1 MNKKLAFGSG
11 ALVLII
17 IVIAGCLYLF
27 VANSK
32 TKTTSDASATQPD
45 GVFSETYVPH
55 GWTVVGNPSTAATV
69 MAFASPDYLLK
80 WENPATDCKD
90 AGCTQQVLVKGA
102 NFALAYRPCGRGET
116 EAVFRQR
123 EQRNI
128 TTLKGL
134 VDQTPISIQGHE
146 AVLVHTRNLT
156 NTTSPVM
163 DDAYSL
169 TLFSAPSRG
178 YCQDVN
184 FIFVASTTTDY
195 GTEFQKFINGLQF
208 TPDKSSQQ

>member
-1 MNKKLAFGSG
+1 MNAKLAFGIG
-11 ALVLII
+11 ALALVV
-17 IVIAGCLYLF
+17 VIASGLYLF

-32 TKTTSDASATQPD
+32 TKTTSNSSVTQPE

-55 GWTVVGNPSTAATV
+55 GWAVVGNPATSATV
-69 MAFASPDYLLK
+69 MAFTSPDYLLE
-80 WENPATDCKD
+80 WENPATNCKD

-102 NFALAYRPCGRGET
+102 TFSLAYRPCGRGET

-128 TTLKGL
+128 TTYLKGL
-134 VDQTPISIQGHE
+134 VDQKPISIKGHE
-146 AVLVHTRNLT
+146 AVLVHTRNRT
-156 NTTSPVM
+156 NTASPVM
-163 DDAYSL
+163 EDAYSL

-184 FIFVASTTTDY
+184 FIFVESTTTDY
-195 GTEFQKFINGLQF
+195 GTEFQKFIDGLQF
-208 TPDKSSQQ
+208 TSDKSPQQ